1 MGLSKDAQRLHLLFL
16 VHLSL
21 FILVFITSL
30 ICETLGPKSPKLKGG
45 GTQEHFPP
53 CLMCMQIPNG
63 INWSVG

>member
-30 ICETLGPKSPKLKGG
+30 TCETRAKVPQVERRWHTRTLSSLFNV
-45 GTQEHFPP
+45 HAD
-53 CLMCMQIPNG
+53 
-63 INWSVG
+63 S